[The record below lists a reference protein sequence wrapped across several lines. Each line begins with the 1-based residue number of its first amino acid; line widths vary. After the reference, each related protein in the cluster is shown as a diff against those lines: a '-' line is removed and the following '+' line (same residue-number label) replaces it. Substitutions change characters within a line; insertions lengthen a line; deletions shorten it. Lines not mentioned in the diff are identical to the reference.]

1 MALPPSRD
9 HKIAL
14 ADARTLLQ
22 RHKTAA
28 AQGAERGGMFHAKA
42 VRDLLAQP
50 GCVGL
55 RYYQGR
61 NPDGTPALVLVGV
74 DAKGD
79 DMSSGTVLEF
89 HFPCPPFCPEPD
101 ALNP

>member
-9 HKIAL
+9 HKITL

-22 RHKTAA
+22 RHRTAV

-50 GCVGL
+50 GVVGL
-55 RYYQGR
+55 RYYHGR
-61 NPDGTPALVLVGV
+61 KADGSAATVLVGV
-74 DAKGD
+74 DANGN
-79 DMSSGTVLEF
+79 DMSSGTVLEE
-89 HFPCPPFCPEPD
+89 HYPCPPFCPDPD
-101 ALNP
+101 GLNP